1 MSLLPMIKKFGLFVL
16 VAILLMAC
24 NKDKFT
30 SEPQVQVNSIQPALV
45 VSGNVITLLAN
56 YTDQEGDLDS
66 IYIVYK
72 WFNAAGSTRVD
83 TLQRYPITRLGLPG
97 ALRKADIQ
105 LEFEYNTYN
114 QPDLVTLP
122 GVLRDTTASFGLVL
136 IDKTRKRSNYSES
149 ARIRLRRP

>member
-1 MSLLPMIKKFGLFVL
+1 M
-16 VAILLMAC
+16 LMVAC

-30 SEPQVQVNSIQPALV
+30 SEPQVQINSIQPSVV
-45 VSGNVITLLAN
+45 VSGNVIKLLAS

-72 WFNAAGSTRVD
+72 WFNATGTTRAD
-83 TLQRYPITRLGLPG
+83 TLQRFPINRLGLPG

-114 QPDLVTLP
+114 QSDLITLP

-136 IDKTRKRSNYSES
+136 VDKTRKRSNYSES

>member
-1 MSLLPMIKKFGLFVL
+1 MIKKILAGGLVVL
-16 VAILLMAC
+16 LAAAC

-30 SEPQVQVNSIQPALV
+30 SEPQVKVTSIQPAV
-45 VSGNVITLLAN
+45 VTTGNVIKLLAN
-56 YTDQEGDLDS
+56 YTDQEGDIDS

-72 WFNAAGSTRVD
+72 WYNASGSTRAD
-83 TLQRYPITRLGLPG
+83 TLQRFPISRLGLPG

-114 QPDLVTLP
+114 QPGLVTLP
-122 GVLRDTTASFGLVL
+122 GVLRDTTASLGLVL

>member
-1 MSLLPMIKKFGLFVL
+1 MIKK
-16 VAILLMAC
+16 ILAGGVVVFLATAC

-30 SEPQVQVNSIQPALV
+30 SEPQVQVTSIQPAV
-45 VSGNVITLLAN
+45 VTTGNVIKLLAN
-56 YTDQEGDLDS
+56 YTDQEGDIDS

-72 WFNAAGSTRVD
+72 WYNASGSTRAD
-83 TLQRYPITRLGLPG
+83 TLQRFPISRLGLPG

-114 QPDLVTLP
+114 QPGLVTLP
-122 GVLRDTTASFGLVL
+122 GVLRDTTASLGLVL

>member
-1 MSLLPMIKKFGLFVL
+1 VVL
-16 VAILLMAC
+16 
-24 NKDKFT
+24 
-30 SEPQVQVNSIQPALV
+30 
-45 VSGNVITLLAN
+45 SGNVIKLLAS

-72 WFNAAGSTRVD
+72 WFNAVGSTRTD
-83 TLQRYPITRLGLPG
+83 TLQRYPISRLGLPG
-97 ALRKADIQ
+97 SLRKADIQ

>member
-1 MSLLPMIKKFGLFVL
+1 MKNNILFVL
-16 VAILLMAC
+16 SMVLLSFAC

-30 SEPQVQVNSIQPALV
+30 SEPQVQIKSIQPSVV
-45 VSGNVITLLAN
+45 VSGNVIKLLAN
-56 YTDQEGDLDS
+56 YTDQEGDIDS

-72 WFNAAGSTRVD
+72 WFNAAGSTRAD
-83 TLQRYPITRLGLPG
+83 TLQRFPINRLGLPG

-105 LEFEYNTYN
+105 LQFEYNTYN
-114 QPDLVTLP
+114 QPDLLTLP

>member
-1 MSLLPMIKKFGLFVL
+1 MGMRRNFILWGSLFM
-16 VAILLMAC
+16 LMVAC

-30 SEPQVQVNSIQPALV
+30 SEPQVQINSIQPSVV
-45 VSGNVITLLAN
+45 VSGNVIKLLAS

-72 WFNAAGSTRVD
+72 WFNATGTTRAD
-83 TLQRYPITRLGLPG
+83 TLQRFPINRLGLPG

-114 QPDLVTLP
+114 QSDLITLP

-136 IDKTRKRSNYSES
+136 VDKTRKRSNYSES

>member
-1 MSLLPMIKKFGLFVL
+1 MKINILFVL
-16 VAILLMAC
+16 SMVLLSFAC

-30 SEPQVQVNSIQPALV
+30 SEPQVQVNSIQPSVV
-45 VSGNVITLLAN
+45 VSGNVIKLLAN
-56 YTDQEGDLDS
+56 YTDQEGDIDS

-72 WFNAAGSTRVD
+72 WFNAAGSTRAD
-83 TLQRYPITRLGLPG
+83 TLQRFPINRLGLPG

-105 LEFEYNTYN
+105 LQFEYNTYN
-114 QPDLVTLP
+114 QPDLLTLP

>member
-1 MSLLPMIKKFGLFVL
+1 MNNKVL
-16 VAILLMAC
+16 VGVLVILLTIAC

-30 SEPQVQVNSIQPALV
+30 SEPQVQVTSIQPAV
-45 VSGNVITLLAN
+45 VTTGNVIKLLAN
-56 YTDQEGDLDS
+56 YTDQEGDIDS

-72 WFNAAGSTRVD
+72 WYNASGATRAD
-83 TLQRYPITRLGLPG
+83 TLQRFPISRLGLPA

-114 QPDLVTLP
+114 QPGLVTLP
-122 GVLRDTTASFGLVL
+122 GVLRDTTASIGLVL

>member
-1 MSLLPMIKKFGLFVL
+1 MYGFDMKNNYILLVSLL
-16 VAILLMAC
+16 LLMMAC
-24 NKDKFT
+24 SKDKFT
-30 SEPQVQVNSIQPALV
+30 SEPQVQVNSIQPSVV
-45 VSGNVITLLAN
+45 VSGNVIKLLAS

-72 WFNAAGSTRVD
+72 WYNATGSTRTD
-83 TLQRYPITRLGLPG
+83 TLQRYPISRLGLPG

-105 LEFEYNTYN
+105 LEFEYNTFN

>member
-1 MSLLPMIKKFGLFVL
+1 MIKKILAGGLVVL
-16 VAILLMAC
+16 LAAAC

-30 SEPQVQVNSIQPALV
+30 SEPQVQVNSIQPSV
-45 VSGNVITLLAN
+45 VRSGNVIKLLAS

-72 WFNAAGSTRVD
+72 WFNAVGSTRTD
-83 TLQRYPITRLGLPG
+83 TLQRYPISRLGLPG
-97 ALRKADIQ
+97 SLRKADIQ

>member
-1 MSLLPMIKKFGLFVL
+1 MKSSYILLVS
-16 VAILLMAC
+16 AILLAIAC

-30 SEPQVQVNSIQPALV
+30 SEPQVQVTSIQPSV
-45 VSGNVITLLAN
+45 VLSGNVIKLLAN

-72 WFNAAGSTRVD
+72 WFNAAGSTRAD
-83 TLQRYPITRLGLPG
+83 TLQRYPISRLGLPG
-97 ALRKADIQ
+97 TLRKADIQ